1 MDRGFDFYSA
11 LKELVEQVP
20 EERATTPRLLA
31 EALGDPEATRA
42 VIEAL
47 KRNEFTRTPTNVR
60 PAIGEGVA
68 FSKFKTDH
76 PLQRLAEHQ
85 ERMAKRVVITPFI
98 LGAPLVA
105 GVDASYGEDT
115 VYAACVVMNRDM
127 EIVDSAS
134 AAVETRFPY
143 ISGYLSFREAPG
155 LLSAVRKVSGFDVLM
170 VNGHG
175 VAHLRGCGLASLV
188 GIEVD
193 KPTIGVARRAL
204 VGSRK
209 NKGCINPPYSQ
220 WSDRGRRG
228 EENGGGADLRLR
240 GSQDR
245 PQECRESHPENVEPG
260 EAPGAPQ
267 SRPPRGGSRQETGW
281 LTRSTFYPIRRG
293 VDR

>member
-1 MDRGFDFYSA
+1 MERGFDFYGA

-31 EALGDPEATRA
+31 EALGDPRATRA

-47 KRNEFTRTPTNVR
+47 KRKDFSRPQNNVR
-60 PAIGEGVA
+60 TAIGEGVA
-68 FSKFKTDH
+68 FSEFKTDH
-76 PLQRLAEHQ
+76 PLRRLAEQQ

-98 LGAPLVA
+98 LEAPLVA
-105 GVDASYGEDT
+105 GVDASYEEDT

-143 ISGYLSFREAPG
+143 IPGYLSFREALG

-175 VAHLRGCGLASLV
+175 VAHPRGCGLASLV

-204 VGSRK
+204 VGEVGKIRCVFTPLIFNGLTVGAEVKRTEGAPIYVSVGHKIDLKSAVRITRK
-209 NKGCINPPYSQ
+209 TWG
-220 WSDRGRRG
+220 
-228 EENGGGADLRLR
+228 R
-240 GSQDR
+240 GSFL
-245 PQECRESHPENVEPG
+245 EPLRAAHH
-260 EAPGAPQ
+260 EALAAKK
-267 SRPPRGGSRQETGW
+267 R
-281 LTRSTFYPIRRG
+281 
-293 VDR
+293 DN

>member
-1 MDRGFDFYSA
+1 MDRGFDFYGA

-20 EERATTPRLLA
+20 EEQATTPRLLA
-31 EALGDPEATRA
+31 EALGDPGATRA

-47 KRNEFTRTPTNVR
+47 KRNEFTRTPTNVS

-143 ISGYLSFREAPG
+143 IPGYLSFREAPG

-175 VAHLRGCGLASLV
+175 VAHPRGCGLASLV
-188 GIEVD
+188 GIEAD

-204 VGSRK
+204 LGEVGK
-209 NKGCINPPYSQ
+209 I
-220 WSDRGRRG
+220 RGVLTPFIF
-228 EENGGGADLRLR
+228 NGLTVSAEVKRT
-240 GSQDR
+240 
-245 PQECRESHPENVEPG
+245 E
-260 EAPGAPQ
+260 GAPIYV
-267 SRPPRGGSRQETGW
+267 SVGHKIDLKSAVRI
-281 LTRSTFYPIRRG
+281 TRKTWSQGRLPEPLRAAHKEALAAKKRAS
-293 VDR
+293 

>member
-31 EALGDPEATRA
+31 EALGDPGATRA

-143 ISGYLSFREAPG
+143 IPGYLSFREALG

-175 VAHLRGCGLASLV
+175 VAHPRGCGLASLV

-204 VGSRK
+204 GGEVGKIRGVLTPLILNGLTVSAEVKRTEGAPIYVSVGHKIDLKSAVRVTRK
-209 NKGCINPPYSQ
+209 T
-220 WSDRGRRG
+220 WSRGRLP
-228 EENGGGADLRLR
+228 EPLRAA
-240 GSQDR
+240 
-245 PQECRESHPENVEPG
+245 HH
-260 EAPGAPQ
+260 EAVAAKKRDG
-267 SRPPRGGSRQETGW
+267 
-281 LTRSTFYPIRRG
+281 
-293 VDR
+293 